1 MIYSFSNLEL
11 FKKCPKA
18 WEYRYI
24 QKLKGTLQANTH
36 LKRGSNIHLLL
47 EHFEELCEYLKTK
60 DIQKLDFYFKENEIS
75 LKDFMNSEELKIVLE
90 FANSELGKD
99 ILYKKSVREQEILFD
114 SDFNVFL
121 GDRKDSNFVGFIDRV
136 NISDD
141 SLELIDFKTGKYKEP
156 NFQKYDQLMVYA
168 MYMFKRYKVNKI
180 KIRFVY
186 VEHNLENS
194 LELSPSMIEFWSNS
208 LKNTVTEIQNTKRF
222 KKNKNNLCPWCDFVL
237 ICDPKLIKNRKD
249 YDKIK
254 DQISKEILEKI
265 EN

>member
-1 MIYSFSNLEL
+1 
-11 FKKCPKA
+11 
-18 WEYRYI
+18 
-24 QKLKGTLQANTH
+24 
-36 LKRGSNIHLLL
+36 
-47 EHFEELCEYLKTK
+47 
-60 DIQKLDFYFKENEIS
+60 
-75 LKDFMNSEELKIVLE
+75 
-90 FANSELGKD
+90 
-99 ILYKKSVREQEILFD
+99 
-114 SDFNVFL
+114 
-121 GDRKDSNFVGFIDRV
+121 
-136 NISDD
+136 
-141 SLELIDFKTGKYKEP
+141 
-156 NFQKYDQLMVYA
+156 MVYA

-222 KKNKNNLCPWCDFVL
+222 KKNKNNLCHWCDFVL

-254 DQISKEILEKI
+254 DQIPKEILEKI